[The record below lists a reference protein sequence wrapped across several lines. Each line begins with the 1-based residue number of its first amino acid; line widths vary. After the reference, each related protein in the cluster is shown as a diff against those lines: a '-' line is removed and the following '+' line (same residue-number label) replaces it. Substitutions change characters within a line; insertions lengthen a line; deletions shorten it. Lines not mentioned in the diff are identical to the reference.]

1 MKITT
6 EWSQRDALMA
16 LEKEGVSAAG
26 METVIEGT
34 WDEREMTLQTGINK
48 LPLIWSQSSCRD
60 VGQECRRQKH
70 TINAKSE
77 RENA

>member
-1 MKITT
+1 
-6 EWSQRDALMA
+6 MA

-34 WDEREMTLQTGINK
+34 WDEREMTLLTGINK
-48 LPLIWSQSSCRD
+48 LSLIWSQSSCRD

-77 RENA
+77 RKILNVIQCIM